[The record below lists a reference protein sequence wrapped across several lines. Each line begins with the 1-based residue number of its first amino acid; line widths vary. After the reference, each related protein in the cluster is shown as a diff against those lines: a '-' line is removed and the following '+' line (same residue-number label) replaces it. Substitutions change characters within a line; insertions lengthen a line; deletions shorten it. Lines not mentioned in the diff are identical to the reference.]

1 MLLNTEMQPILLY
14 MQNISLVWVL
24 FSRSKGKQLLYQLFS
39 SSEISLFKFY
49 FRNMCAAAA
58 KMDLKFP
65 L

>member
-14 MQNISLVWVL
+14 KQNICLVWVL
-24 FSRSKGKQLLYQLFS
+24 LLRSKGKQLLYQLFS
-39 SSEISLFKFY
+39 SSEISLLKFH
-49 FRNMCAAAA
+49 FRNVSAAAV